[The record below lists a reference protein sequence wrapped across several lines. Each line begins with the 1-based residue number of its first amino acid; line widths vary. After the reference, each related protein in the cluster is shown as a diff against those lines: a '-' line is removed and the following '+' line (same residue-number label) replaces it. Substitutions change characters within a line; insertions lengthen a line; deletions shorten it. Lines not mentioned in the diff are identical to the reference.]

1 VIEVVV
7 RGQST
12 RVGLEHLATCSIN
25 DGTFYIETV
34 NASWFGGGKFR
45 FNYAKMSNARAF
57 VLGLEEI
64 VGIQMS

>member
-1 VIEVVV
+1 
-7 RGQST
+7 
-12 RVGLEHLATCSIN
+12 LATCSIN